1 MKGLRTVRKRAGYS
15 QREVAE
21 LVGTSQ
27 PNICAYETGE
37 RAMSLKIANRVLREI
52 GESDVSGE
60 ELVVANR
67 LKAYKR
73 ARESGDVPG
82 MFEAAKAVCRIGER
96 NTLTREGA
104 ELVDEIV
111 DDALGYAE
119 KVASGFEED
128 EGEDEAGDGRDFF
141 GRRITPLH
149 EAGDDLEEDEDEDG
163 DGRDMYGRRVR
174 PLEEARDGQD
184 EDEEDDDRRDMY
196 GRRIGG

>member
-37 RAMSLKIANRVLREI
+37 RAMSMKIANKVLREI
-52 GESDVSGE
+52 GESDVSGA

-73 ARESGDVPG
+73 ARNSGDVSG
-82 MFEAAKAVCRIGER
+82 MFDAAKAVARLGEEH
-96 NTLTREGA
+96 TLTREGD
-104 ELVDEIV
+104 ELVGEVV

-119 KVASGFEED
+119 KVAVGFDDEAED
-128 EGEDEAGDGRDFF
+128 EGGDGRDFF
-141 GRRITPLH
+141 GRRITPLD
-149 EAGDDLEEDEDEDG
+149 EAGDDLEEDGDEGG

-174 PLEEARDGQD
+174 TLDEGGDGQD

-196 GRRIGG
+196 GRRI

>member
-37 RAMSLKIANRVLREI
+37 RAMSLKIANKVLREI
-52 GESDVSGE
+52 GESNVSGA

-73 ARESGDVPG
+73 ARESGDVSG
-82 MFEAAKAVCRIGER
+82 MLDAAKTVARIGEEH
-96 NTLTREGA
+96 TLTREGE
-104 ELVDEIV
+104 ELIEEVV
-111 DDALGYAE
+111 DDALEYAE
-119 KVASGFEED
+119 KVAVGFEDQED
-128 EGEDEAGDGRDFF
+128 QDGDGDGRDFF
-141 GRRITPLH
+141 GRRITPLD
-149 EAGDDLEEDEDEDG
+149 EAGDDLEEDGDEGG

-174 PLEEARDGQD
+174 TLDEGGDGQD

-196 GRRIGG
+196 GRRI